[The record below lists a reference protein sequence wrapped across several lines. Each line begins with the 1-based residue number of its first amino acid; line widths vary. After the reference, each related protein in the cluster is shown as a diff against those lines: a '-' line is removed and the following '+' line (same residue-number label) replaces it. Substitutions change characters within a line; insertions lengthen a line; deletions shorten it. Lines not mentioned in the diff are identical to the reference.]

1 MKVKQIDRVEL
12 KRRGFISSFSGSSGI
27 IYSDGFVYIIADKS
41 NVLSVFDVNDQT
53 LKKEISLKADGSLEA
68 NVEKKYKP
76 DFEAFSRHGNR
87 YFIFGSGSAKNRFD
101 LVILD
106 ERFDFVERLSIENL
120 YLAMMESTGIDRDNF
135 NIEGVILE
143 KDFALFFNRGNGPD
157 RKNGIVKVRNWLTD
171 EPEVAGYSSIV
182 LPDINGR
189 HAAFSDA
196 ILHDGCICFL
206 ANGEDTQSVYDD
218 GAVAGSAFGMMDLST
233 FELLEFHIIDHSMK
247 LEGLAVYKDLKEE
260 HKMVFIVCDDNDFE
274 DQTIISQLTVFW
286 RD

>member
-1 MKVKQIDRVEL
+1 MRLENAVLVPEILIRQLEKHIILTAMKVKQIDRVEL

-76 DFEAFSRHGNR
+76 DFEAFSRQDNR

-120 YLAMMESTGIDRDNF
+120 YLAMMESTGIETSAPSADSTTPSRARRT
-135 NIEGVILE
+135 IR
-143 KDFALFFNRGNGPD
+143 AATTSASCS
-157 RKNGIVKVRNWLTD
+157 TD
-171 EPEVAGYSSIV
+171 PG
-182 LPDINGR
+182 
-189 HAAFSDA
+189 
-196 ILHDGCICFL
+196 
-206 ANGEDTQSVYDD
+206 
-218 GAVAGSAFGMMDLST
+218 
-233 FELLEFHIIDHSMK
+233 
-247 LEGLAVYKDLKEE
+247 
-260 HKMVFIVCDDNDFE
+260 
-274 DQTIISQLTVFW
+274 FW
-286 RD
+286 RDINEPSAS